1 MIPCQVCLI
10 KSFQVL
16 KTTIIL
22 FCIASKISVVCNS
35 SSKSNSWISGNLPL
49 PVDWSSKLAFLLH
62 FSLIYSWDSLL
73 NSCKILLWT
82 LAQYFSRHCSIIL
95 STGCLC
101 WTGVLVKEPKALI
114 YEELFPGVMVSI
126 YLTATSLNQILVTI
140 SLLFVGGS
148 SMQTFG

>member
-35 SSKSNSWISGNLPL
+35 SSKSNSWISGNQPL

-73 NSCKILLWT
+73 NSCILQNLAVNPCTIFQPALQHHSEYRMPLLNRCVSERAKGINLWRIVPWCHGK
-82 LAQYFSRHCSIIL
+82 YL
-95 STGCLC
+95 SHSNI
-101 WTGVLVKEPKALI
+101 PKSDSGHYLI
-114 YEELFPGVMVSI
+114 AVCGR
-126 YLTATSLNQILVTI
+126 
-140 SLLFVGGS
+140 
-148 SMQTFG
+148 